1 MHLQTGMRGIKP
13 SIPFETLI
21 RWDGYPYPQDG
32 SRVLPGTDKG
42 MDFLPGGY
50 PNHYLGQSLIVG
62 SECRH
67 QTGACQ
73 REESHLRAQVQHLP

>member
-1 MHLQTGMRGIKP
+1 MHLQTGTRGIKP

-42 MDFLPGGY
+42 IDFLPEGY
-50 PNHYLGQSLIVG
+50 PGQSLSFSIYMTV
-62 SECRH
+62 
-67 QTGACQ
+67 
-73 REESHLRAQVQHLP
+73 